1 MIGYIDGLFT
11 ISTSFFTYEMKVDSF
26 GRLLHLYYGA
36 PIEGDAS
43 SLLSLRDRGFS
54 ASPYEA
60 GKDRTYSYDY
70 LPLEISTL
78 GEGDFRTPSLIVERE
93 DGTLS
98 SSFIY
103 SGHRIYKGSERIKGL
118 PSVEI
123 ADAECL
129 EITLSDSLSSSL
141 LILTYIAKDSTLLR
155 GMQIK
160 GGKEKI
166 TLRKALYSMDE
177 ISSRRDVIWFDGR
190 HCSERNIKRE
200 RLDTATLTFSS
211 RRGATSH
218 QMNNSFILASPE
230 TTEDHGEAFII
241 SLLWSGSFT
250 FFAEKDQYDTARFAL
265 GPGSEYFSYSLT
277 EGETLT
283 LPFLIL
289 TYSENGLGDLSVKHS
304 RFVRENIA
312 RKRRGGLKDPVL
324 LNNWEATYFDFNGDK
339 LMAIAKEA
347 KSLGCDL
354 FVLDDGWFGHRND
367 DLSSLGDWSEN
378 REKLGCSL
386 ETLSE
391 GIRKNGISFGLWV
404 EPEAISEDSE
414 LYRSHPEWVLK
425 LEGKKPVR
433 GRYELVLDLSNK
445 EVTDYLKAVLSSLIE
460 RGKLSYMK
468 WDYNRFI
475 TDFHS
480 SVTPSGRIEYDYI
493 LGLYSILEYL
503 EEKYPDLLIEGCSGG
518 GGRFDLGLLY
528 YTPQSWLSDNTD
540 AIERIDIEL
549 GSSYIYPVS
558 SFGSHVSAV
567 PNHQTHRTTPLFTRS
582 SVAMIGSYG
591 LELDPE
597 KLSEEEKDLI
607 RREIKEYRKLC
618 PIIKEG
624 DFYRLSHTP
633 ELGCAFAVSE
643 DGREGVLIAIRR
655 LSHGNPKDHYVK
667 LKGLD
672 EKGRYSVEGKEYF
685 GSMLIK
691 AGLLLPFTYSE
702 DFEAIRLKVKRLD

>member
-218 QMNNSFILASPE
+218 QMNNSFILATPE
-230 TTEDHGEAFII
+230 TTENSGEAFII

-304 RFVRENIA
+304 RFVRKHIA

-386 ETLSE
+386 EALSE

-425 LEGKKPVR
+425 MEGKKPVR

-475 TDFHS
+475 TDLHS

-493 LGLYSILEYL
+493 LGLYSVLEYL

-597 KLSEEEKDLI
+597 KLSEEEKDLL

-633 ELGCAFAVSE
+633 ELGCAFAVSPG
-643 DGREGVLIAIRR
+643 GREGVLIAVRR

-667 LKGLD
+667 FKGLD
-672 EKGRYSVEGKEYF
+672 EKGRYSVEGKEYS
-685 GSMLIK
+685 GSMLMK

-702 DFEAIRLKVKRLD
+702 DFEAVRLKVKRLD

>member
-1 MIGYIDGLFT
+1 
-11 ISTSFFTYEMKVDSF
+11 
-26 GRLLHLYYGA
+26 
-36 PIEGDAS
+36 
-43 SLLSLRDRGFS
+43 
-54 ASPYEA
+54 
-60 GKDRTYSYDY
+60 
-70 LPLEISTL
+70 
-78 GEGDFRTPSLIVERE
+78 
-93 DGTLS
+93 
-98 SSFIY
+98 
-103 SGHRIYKGSERIKGL
+103 
-118 PSVEI
+118 
-123 ADAECL
+123 
-129 EITLSDSLSSSL
+129 
-141 LILTYIAKDSTLLR
+141 
-155 GMQIK
+155 
-160 GGKEKI
+160 
-166 TLRKALYSMDE
+166 
-177 ISSRRDVIWFDGR
+177 
-190 HCSERNIKRE
+190 
-200 RLDTATLTFSS
+200 
-211 RRGATSH
+211 
-218 QMNNSFILASPE
+218 
-230 TTEDHGEAFII
+230 
-241 SLLWSGSFT
+241 
-250 FFAEKDQYDTARFAL
+250 
-265 GPGSEYFSYSLT
+265 
-277 EGETLT
+277 
-283 LPFLIL
+283 
-289 TYSENGLGDLSVKHS
+289 
-304 RFVRENIA
+304 
-312 RKRRGGLKDPVL
+312 
-324 LNNWEATYFDFNGDK
+324 
-339 LMAIAKEA
+339 MAIAKEA

-367 DLSSLGDWSEN
+367 DLSSLGDWNED
-378 REKLGCSL
+378 RDKLGCSL

-404 EPEAISEDSE
+404 EPEAISEDSD

-425 LEGKKPVR
+425 MEGKKPVR

-493 LGLYSILEYL
+493 LGLYSVLEYL
-503 EEKYPDLLIEGCSGG
+503 NEKYPDLLIEGCSGG

-567 PNHQTHRTTPLFTRS
+567 PNHQTHRITPLFTRS

-597 KLSEEEKDLI
+597 KFSEEEKDLI

-624 DFYRLSHTP
+624 DFYRLSNTP

-655 LSHGNPKDHYVK
+655 ISHGNPKDHYVK

>member
-1 MIGYIDGLFT
+1 MIGFVSFRYAFSRSSGQRGRAIRAMITIALSLVAVTVVMSVMEFLQEGRFNDIRDVRSFSVIVEGRHKEEIQQLFPDSTVFEYGEGEALHESGAYMVRYIDSDYDGGLNYF
-11 ISTSFFTYEMKVDSF
+11 Y
-26 GRLLHLYYGA
+26 
-36 PIEGDAS
+36 GDAS

-200 RLDTATLTFSS
+200 RVDTATLTLSS

-230 TTEDHGEAFII
+230 TTENSGEAFII

-277 EGETLT
+277 EEETLT

-304 RFVRENIA
+304 RFVRKHIA

-367 DLSSLGDWSEN
+367 DLSSLGDW
-378 REKLGCSL
+378 
-386 ETLSE
+386 
-391 GIRKNGISFGLWV
+391 
-404 EPEAISEDSE
+404 
-414 LYRSHPEWVLK
+414 
-425 LEGKKPVR
+425 
-433 GRYELVLDLSNK
+433 
-445 EVTDYLKAVLSSLIE
+445 
-460 RGKLSYMK
+460 
-468 WDYNRFI
+468 
-475 TDFHS
+475 
-480 SVTPSGRIEYDYI
+480 
-493 LGLYSILEYL
+493 
-503 EEKYPDLLIEGCSGG
+503 
-518 GGRFDLGLLY
+518 
-528 YTPQSWLSDNTD
+528 
-540 AIERIDIEL
+540 
-549 GSSYIYPVS
+549 
-558 SFGSHVSAV
+558 
-567 PNHQTHRTTPLFTRS
+567 
-582 SVAMIGSYG
+582 
-591 LELDPE
+591 
-597 KLSEEEKDLI
+597 
-607 RREIKEYRKLC
+607 
-618 PIIKEG
+618 
-624 DFYRLSHTP
+624 
-633 ELGCAFAVSE
+633 
-643 DGREGVLIAIRR
+643 
-655 LSHGNPKDHYVK
+655 
-667 LKGLD
+667 
-672 EKGRYSVEGKEYF
+672 
-685 GSMLIK
+685 
-691 AGLLLPFTYSE
+691 
-702 DFEAIRLKVKRLD
+702 